1 VSEDVLNRIADW
13 CKADPNLTFKTFKSR
28 GPAIDVSGEP
38 KIRLDMDV
46 GETQLVLS
54 HALTVSGVGEAEA
67 TQARSLFNKRGS
79 LLRGSAELDDDQLK
93 VEAWYEIFL
102 EGLNRQT
109 FLLGVNELAGAIDKI
124 GPAQAAAAEAPA
136 EEAPAEEA
144 PIVEVPLVEA
154 PAAEAAPAPSEK
166 MIEEAYATFVPT
178 HEVPTGGMRAWARPD
193 PQLTP
198 VAELAARVQLRV
210 DETRGAWAKVTGEN
224 GWTGWVDARQLKTLA
239 AKPMA
244 AAEPPAQVA
253 PVTQPEP
260 VTRPLPTVP
269 ARPAAVWKATHEVP
283 ATGLSAWE
291 QPNPQ
296 LQPVTTLAARV
307 QLRVDEMRGAWAKVT
322 AENGWTGWVD
332 GRQLKKK
339 GGGGAIAMGG
349 LALRPLLLLAGV
361 LLIIASFVEWVQTIT
376 ITGADTS
383 FAIGGTNSWGLP
395 FTILWDY
402 TAGTSFDFGWLFVF
416 LGVAALV
423 LGVVPRK
430 VRGWAALIGVLAIAA
445 VIAYTIQINNL
456 LSDNWGASFGWVIQH
471 GISVGAYLALTG
483 GLVALVG
490 AFVHKQ

>member
-349 LALRPLLLLAGV
+349 LALRPLLLIAGV
-361 LLIIASFVEWVQTIT
+361 LLIIGTILDWIQPILPVPAGAS
-376 ITGADTS
+376 
-383 FAIGGTNSWGLP
+383 SWGIPLP
-395 FTILWDY
+395 FLWDY
-402 TAGTSFDFGWLFVF
+402 NSTAGFDLGWLP
-416 LGVAALV
+416 LV
-423 LGVVPRK
+423 LGLCALLIGVIPAK
-430 VRGWAALIGVLAIAA
+430 VRAYSALIGVLAI
-445 VIAYTIQINNL
+445 VVSVVFLIQ
-456 LSDNWGASFGWVIQH
+456 LSRWASFYFGASFDDVMQNAL
-471 GISVGAYLALTG
+471 SVGPYLVLG
-483 GLVALVG
+483 GGILLLVG

>member
-361 LLIIASFVEWVQTIT
+361 LLIISPFLEWINGLNANAMDVGVSF
-376 ITGADTS
+376 
-383 FAIGGTNSWGLP
+383 
-395 FTILWDY
+395 LWDPY
-402 TAGTSFDFGWLFVF
+402 SGSDFDLGWLLLI
-416 LGVAALV
+416 LGAAALII
-423 LGVVPRK
+423 GVVPMN
-430 VRGWAALIGVLAIAA
+430 VRALAGIVGVLAI
-445 VIAYTIQINNL
+445 VVSIMFTIQ
-456 LSDNWGASFGWVIQH
+456 LSSLIGDFGGSFADTFDELA
-471 GISVGAYLALTG
+471 VGAYLALVG